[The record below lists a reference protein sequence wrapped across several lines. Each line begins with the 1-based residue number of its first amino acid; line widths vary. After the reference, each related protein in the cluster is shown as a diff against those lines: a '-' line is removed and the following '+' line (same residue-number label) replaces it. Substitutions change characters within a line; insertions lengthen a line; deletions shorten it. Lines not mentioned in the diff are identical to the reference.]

1 MFERTLSV
9 PAADRPRAPL
19 VARSG
24 GLSNALGVERVMGIE
39 PIEILAMNSV
49 LRESRIWHA
58 VLQHSPKN
66 SDRRISAVGQ
76 KATSTRSMGSLHSG
90 RPPATG

>member
-39 PIEILAMNSV
+39 PIGI
-49 LRESRIWHA
+49 SRW
-58 VLQHSPKN
+58 
-66 SDRRISAVGQ
+66 ISEVA
-76 KATSTRSMGSLHSG
+76 LSG
-90 RPPATG
+90 RLGAI